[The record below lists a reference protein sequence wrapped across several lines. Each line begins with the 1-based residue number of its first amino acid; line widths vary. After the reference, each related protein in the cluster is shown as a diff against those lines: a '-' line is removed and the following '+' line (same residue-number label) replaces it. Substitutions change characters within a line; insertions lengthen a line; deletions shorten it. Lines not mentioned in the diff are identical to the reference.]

1 LGEKHSIPSRNVN
14 AIDSTGAGDMYAAG
28 FLSALS
34 KGYNS
39 RQSGEIG
46 GRLAEEIIQQFG
58 AQFDLKKMSELNSK
72 VFSIY

>member
-1 LGEKHSIPSRNVN
+1 
-14 AIDSTGAGDMYAAG
+14 MYAAG